1 MKAVVITIII
11 THLVLDVL
19 WASAEVTPTQKEK
32 GIKCKNNIIPNSF
45 QLLLTPSI
53 FYENI

>member
-11 THLVLDVL
+11 AHFVLDVL

-32 GIKCKNNIIPNSF
+32 GMKCKNNIIPNSF
-45 QLLLTPSI
+45 QGILSV
-53 FYENI
+53 

>member
-19 WASAEVTPTQKEK
+19 WASAEVTTTQKEK
-32 GIKCKNNIIPNSF
+32 GMKCKNNIIPNSYF
-45 QLLLTPSI
+45 ECISI
-53 FYENI
+53 YC

>member
-32 GIKCKNNIIPNSF
+32 GMKCKNNIIPNSF
-45 QLLLTPSI
+45 QGILSV
-53 FYENI
+53 